1 MQAELAR
8 GPALVGRARELEL
21 LAAEAAQVG
30 GSGSRTVI
38 VEGEAGIGKTTMLG
52 AFARAVRDEGAA
64 AVLYGRCQDGP
75 AMPLEP
81 FRSLIGHL
89 VEHAPTD
96 VLRAHASRCGGHL
109 VRIAPRLADRVE
121 VSGAPVSDE
130 ATDRHLL
137 FEAVSDVLSRLAA
150 IGLLAPARAAFKFS
164 IAYLFILFAALAID
178 HFAGRH
184 F

>member
-1 MQAELAR
+1 MGAGWDGIEEQGQPARSGSPPPAGPSSGRGNGWLALQSELAR

-38 VEGEAGIGKTTMLG
+38 VEGEAGIGKTTVLG

-75 AMPLEP
+75 AVPLEP

-96 VLRAHASRCGGHL
+96 VLRAHASRCGRHL
-109 VRIAPRLADRVE
+109 VPVPPRLADRVE
-121 VSGAPVSDE
+121 LSAPPVSHA
-130 ATDRHLL
+130 ATDQP
-137 FEAVSDVLSRLAA
+137 F
-150 IGLLAPARAAFKFS
+150 P
-164 IAYLFILFAALAID
+164 
-178 HFAGRH
+178 
-184 F
+184 